1 MSVIKVQALSK
12 NFGAIKA
19 VDQLSFE
26 VEAGQVYGF
35 LGQNGS
41 GKSTTIRMLL
51 SLIHPSEGHIEIFG
65 QSLTDNRSAILEKVG
80 AVIERPDSY
89 PYLTAQEHLSLFAKL
104 RKQKITAAK
113 IESTLS
119 QVGLLARA
127 NDKVQTYS
135 LGMKQRLGIGI
146 ALLHDPQLII
156 LDEPTNGLDPQGIAD
171 IRQLIQS
178 LSKEEGKTVLVSSH
192 LLSEIEQIASHIL
205 IIHQGKKMA
214 EGPTSSL
221 LDPNKTIV
229 QIKTLDDADAKQK
242 LMDSAYRAN
251 ILERSEGLYLSIPKL
266 DIPGLNTFFMVT
278 TLLGEYV
285 GVILVL
291 VFLFFTG
298 KHFIPVYLIA
308 LLITFLVSQGLKL
321 FVFEHENRPSY
332 TYEQLEKIEGLEHHK
347 HHSFPSGH
355 TSTAFA
361 IFTILAIAYPKKG
374 VPFLGA
380 MLAVLVG
387 ISRIYLGQHYLSDV
401 VTGAIIGLFTSVWV
415 VYFYALYGQNKNG

>member
-1 MSVIKVQALSK
+1 MSVIKVEGLSK

-51 SLIHPSEGHIEIFG
+51 SLIHPSQGHIEIFG
-65 QSLTDNRSAILEKVG
+65 QSLTNHRSAILEQVG
-80 AVIERPDSY
+80 AVIERPDLY
-89 PYLTAQEHLSLFAKL
+89 PYLTAQEHLTLFAKL
-104 RKQKITAAK
+104 RKQKITASK
-113 IESTLS
+113 IQATLS

-171 IRQLIQS
+171 IRQLIKS
-178 LSKEEGKTVLVSSH
+178 LSKDQGKTVLVSSH

-242 LMDSAYRAN
+242 LMASVYRSN
-251 ILERSEGLYLSIPKL
+251 LLERSEGLYLTIPKL
-266 DIPGLNTFFMVT
+266 EIPALNTFIVASN
-278 TLLGEYV
+278 
-285 GVILVL
+285 ID
-291 VFLFFTG
+291 
-298 KHFIPVYLIA
+298 
-308 LLITFLVSQGLKL
+308 LVSLEAKNSL
-321 FVFEHENRPSY
+321 EDYFL
-332 TYEQLEKIEGLEHHK
+332 QL
-347 HHSFPSGH
+347 
-355 TSTAFA
+355 TSTF
-361 IFTILAIAYPKKG
+361 
-374 VPFLGA
+374 
-380 MLAVLVG
+380 
-387 ISRIYLGQHYLSDV
+387 
-401 VTGAIIGLFTSVWV
+401 
-415 VYFYALYGQNKNG
+415 

>member
-1 MSVIKVQALSK
+1 MSVIKVQGLSK

-51 SLIHPSEGHIEIFG
+51 SLIHPSQGHIEIFG
-65 QSLTDNRSAILEKVG
+65 QSLTDNRSAILEQIG
-80 AVIERPDSY
+80 AVIERPDLY
-89 PYLTAQEHLSLFAKL
+89 PYLTAQEHLTLFAKL
-104 RKQKITAAK
+104 RKQKITSAK
-113 IESTLS
+113 IEATLA
-119 QVGLLARA
+119 QVGLLSRA

-171 IRQLIQS
+171 IRQLIKS
-178 LSKEEGKTVLVSSH
+178 LSKDQGKTVLVSSH
-192 LLSEIEQIASHIL
+192 LLSEIEQIATHIL

-242 LMDSAYRAN
+242 LMASAYSTN
-251 ILERSEGLYLSIPKL
+251 LLERTEGLYLTIPKL
-266 DIPGLNTFFMVT
+266 EIPALNA
-278 TLLGEYV
+278 
-285 GVILVL
+285 
-291 VFLFFTG
+291 
-298 KHFIPVYLIA
+298 FIVASNID
-308 LLITFLVSQGLKL
+308 LVSLEAKNSL
-321 FVFEHENRPSY
+321 EDYFL
-332 TYEQLEKIEGLEHHK
+332 QL
-347 HHSFPSGH
+347 
-355 TSTAFA
+355 TSTF
-361 IFTILAIAYPKKG
+361 
-374 VPFLGA
+374 
-380 MLAVLVG
+380 
-387 ISRIYLGQHYLSDV
+387 
-401 VTGAIIGLFTSVWV
+401 
-415 VYFYALYGQNKNG
+415 

>member
-1 MSVIKVQALSK
+1 MSVIKVQTLSK
-12 NFGAIKA
+12 SFGAIKA

-26 VEAGQVYGF
+26 VAAGQVYGF

-51 SLIHPSEGHIEIFG
+51 SLIHPSEGHIEMFG
-65 QSLTDNRSAILEKVG
+65 QSLTEHRSAILEQVG

-89 PYLTAQEHLSLFAKL
+89 PYLTAQEHLNLFAKL
-104 RKQKITAAK
+104 RKQKITASK
-113 IESTLS
+113 IEATLS

-146 ALLHDPQLII
+146 ALLHDPKLII

-229 QIKTLDDADAKQK
+229 QIKTLDDLDAKQK
-242 LMDSAYRAN
+242 LIASAYRSH
-251 ILERSEGLYLSIPKL
+251 LLDRSEGLYLTIPKL
-266 DIPGLNTFFMVT
+266 EIPALNA
-278 TLLGEYV
+278 
-285 GVILVL
+285 
-291 VFLFFTG
+291 
-298 KHFIPVYLIA
+298 FIVASNID
-308 LLITFLVSQGLKL
+308 LVSLEAKNSL
-321 FVFEHENRPSY
+321 EDYFL
-332 TYEQLEKIEGLEHHK
+332 QL
-347 HHSFPSGH
+347 
-355 TSTAFA
+355 TST
-361 IFTILAIAYPKKG
+361 Y
-374 VPFLGA
+374 
-380 MLAVLVG
+380 
-387 ISRIYLGQHYLSDV
+387 
-401 VTGAIIGLFTSVWV
+401 
-415 VYFYALYGQNKNG
+415 

>member
-1 MSVIKVQALSK
+1 MSVIKVQGLSK

-26 VEAGQVYGF
+26 VEEGQVYGF

-65 QSLTDNRSAILEKVG
+65 QSLTANRSAILEQVG
-80 AVIERPDSY
+80 AVIERPDLY
-89 PYLTAQEHLSLFAKL
+89 PYLTAQEHLTLFAKL
-104 RKQKITAAK
+104 RKQKITGAK
-113 IESTLS
+113 IEATLA
-119 QVGLLARA
+119 QVGLLSRA

-171 IRQLIQS
+171 IRQLIKS
-178 LSKEEGKTVLVSSH
+178 LSKDQGKTVLVSSH
-192 LLSEIEQIASHIL
+192 LLSEIEQIATHIL

-242 LMDSAYRAN
+242 LMASAYRSN
-251 ILERSEGLYLSIPKL
+251 LLERTEGLYLTIPKL
-266 DIPGLNTFFMVT
+266 EIPALN
-278 TLLGEYV
+278 
-285 GVILVL
+285 
-291 VFLFFTG
+291 
-298 KHFIPVYLIA
+298 A
-308 LLITFLVSQGLKL
+308 FLVASNINLVSLEAKNSL
-321 FVFEHENRPSY
+321 EDYFL
-332 TYEQLEKIEGLEHHK
+332 QL
-347 HHSFPSGH
+347 
-355 TSTAFA
+355 TSTF
-361 IFTILAIAYPKKG
+361 
-374 VPFLGA
+374 
-380 MLAVLVG
+380 
-387 ISRIYLGQHYLSDV
+387 
-401 VTGAIIGLFTSVWV
+401 
-415 VYFYALYGQNKNG
+415 

>member
-1 MSVIKVQALSK
+1 MSVIKVQGLSK
-12 NFGAIKA
+12 SFGALKA

-51 SLIHPSEGHIEIFG
+51 SLIHPSQGHIEIFG
-65 QSLTDNRSAILEKVG
+65 QSLTDNRSAILEQVG
-80 AVIERPDSY
+80 AVIERPDLY
-89 PYLTAQEHLSLFAKL
+89 PYLTAQEHLTLFAKL
-104 RKQKITAAK
+104 RKQNITAAK
-113 IESTLS
+113 IEATLA
-119 QVGLLARA
+119 QVGLLSRA

-171 IRQLIQS
+171 IRQLIKS
-178 LSKEEGKTVLVSSH
+178 LSKDQGKTVLVSSH

-242 LMDSAYRAN
+242 LMASAYRSN
-251 ILERSEGLYLSIPKL
+251 VLERTEGLYLTIPKL
-266 DIPGLNTFFMVT
+266 EIPALNA
-278 TLLGEYV
+278 
-285 GVILVL
+285 
-291 VFLFFTG
+291 
-298 KHFIPVYLIA
+298 FIVASNID
-308 LLITFLVSQGLKL
+308 LVSLEAKNSL
-321 FVFEHENRPSY
+321 EDYFL
-332 TYEQLEKIEGLEHHK
+332 QL
-347 HHSFPSGH
+347 
-355 TSTAFA
+355 TST
-361 IFTILAIAYPKKG
+361 Y
-374 VPFLGA
+374 
-380 MLAVLVG
+380 
-387 ISRIYLGQHYLSDV
+387 
-401 VTGAIIGLFTSVWV
+401 
-415 VYFYALYGQNKNG
+415 

>member
-1 MSVIKVQALSK
+1 MSVIKVKALSK
-12 NFGAIKA
+12 NFGALKA

-51 SLIHPSEGHIEIFG
+51 SLIHPSEGHIEMFG
-65 QSLTDNRSAILEKVG
+65 QSLTDHRSAILEQVG
-80 AVIERPDSY
+80 AVIERPDLY
-89 PYLTAQEHLSLFAKL
+89 PYLTAQEHLTLFAKL
-104 RKQKITAAK
+104 RKQKIGPSK
-113 IESTLS
+113 IEATLA

-146 ALLHDPQLII
+146 ALLHDPKLII

-171 IRQLIQS
+171 IRQLIKS

-229 QIKTLDDADAKQK
+229 QIKTLDDVDAKQK
-242 LMDSAYRAN
+242 LLESVYRSN
-251 ILERSEGLYLSIPKL
+251 LLERNEGLYLSIPKL
-266 DIPGLNTFFMVT
+266 EIPALNTFLVASNIS
-278 TLLGEYV
+278 LLSLEAKNSLEDY
-285 GVILVL
+285 
-291 VFLFFTG
+291 FL
-298 KHFIPVYLIA
+298 
-308 LLITFLVSQGLKL
+308 
-321 FVFEHENRPSY
+321 
-332 TYEQLEKIEGLEHHK
+332 QL
-347 HHSFPSGH
+347 
-355 TSTAFA
+355 TST
-361 IFTILAIAYPKKG
+361 Y
-374 VPFLGA
+374 
-380 MLAVLVG
+380 
-387 ISRIYLGQHYLSDV
+387 
-401 VTGAIIGLFTSVWV
+401 
-415 VYFYALYGQNKNG
+415 

>member
-1 MSVIKVQALSK
+1 MSVIKVQGLSK

-51 SLIHPSEGHIEIFG
+51 SLIHPSQGHIEIFG
-65 QSLTDNRSAILEKVG
+65 QSLIDNRSAILEQVG
-80 AVIERPDSY
+80 AVIERPDLY
-89 PYLTAQEHLSLFAKL
+89 PYLTAQEHLTLFAKL

-113 IESTLS
+113 IEATLT
-119 QVGLLARA
+119 QVGLLSRA

-156 LDEPTNGLDPQGIAD
+156 LDETTNGLDPQGIAD
-171 IRQLIQS
+171 IRQLIKS
-178 LSKEEGKTVLVSSH
+178 LSKDQGKTVLVSSH
-192 LLSEIEQIASHIL
+192 LLSEIEQIATHIL

-242 LMDSAYRAN
+242 LRASAYSTN
-251 ILERSEGLYLSIPKL
+251 LLERTEGLYLTIPKL
-266 DIPGLNTFFMVT
+266 EIPALNA
-278 TLLGEYV
+278 
-285 GVILVL
+285 
-291 VFLFFTG
+291 
-298 KHFIPVYLIA
+298 FIVASNID
-308 LLITFLVSQGLKL
+308 LVSLEAKNSL
-321 FVFEHENRPSY
+321 EDYFL
-332 TYEQLEKIEGLEHHK
+332 QL
-347 HHSFPSGH
+347 
-355 TSTAFA
+355 TSTF
-361 IFTILAIAYPKKG
+361 
-374 VPFLGA
+374 
-380 MLAVLVG
+380 
-387 ISRIYLGQHYLSDV
+387 
-401 VTGAIIGLFTSVWV
+401 
-415 VYFYALYGQNKNG
+415 

>member
-26 VEAGQVYGF
+26 VTAGQVYGF

-51 SLIHPSEGHIEIFG
+51 SLIHPSQGHIEIFG
-65 QSLTDNRSAILEKVG
+65 QSLTGNRSAILEQIG
-80 AVIERPDSY
+80 AVIERPDLY
-89 PYLTAQEHLSLFAKL
+89 PYLTAQEHLTLFAKL
-104 RKQKITAAK
+104 RKQKIAPSK
-113 IESTLS
+113 IEATLA

-171 IRQLIQS
+171 IRQLIKS
-178 LSKEEGKTVLVSSH
+178 ISKDQGKTVLVSSH
-192 LLSEIEQIASHIL
+192 LLSEIEQIATHIL

-242 LMDSAYRAN
+242 LKASAYSTN
-251 ILERSEGLYLSIPKL
+251 LLERTEGLYLTIPKL
-266 DIPGLNTFFMVT
+266 EIPALNA
-278 TLLGEYV
+278 
-285 GVILVL
+285 
-291 VFLFFTG
+291 
-298 KHFIPVYLIA
+298 FIVASNID
-308 LLITFLVSQGLKL
+308 LVSLEAKNSL
-321 FVFEHENRPSY
+321 EDYFL
-332 TYEQLEKIEGLEHHK
+332 QL
-347 HHSFPSGH
+347 
-355 TSTAFA
+355 TSTF
-361 IFTILAIAYPKKG
+361 
-374 VPFLGA
+374 
-380 MLAVLVG
+380 
-387 ISRIYLGQHYLSDV
+387 
-401 VTGAIIGLFTSVWV
+401 
-415 VYFYALYGQNKNG
+415 

>member
-1 MSVIKVQALSK
+1 MSVIKVQGLSK

-51 SLIHPSEGHIEIFG
+51 SLIHPSQGHIEIFG
-65 QSLTDNRSAILEKVG
+65 QSLTDHRSAILEQVG

-89 PYLTAQEHLSLFAKL
+89 PYLTAQEHLTLFAKL
-104 RKQKITAAK
+104 RKQKITPAK
-113 IESTLS
+113 IEATLS

-171 IRQLIQS
+171 IRQLIKS
-178 LSKEEGKTVLVSSH
+178 ISKDQGKTVLVSSH
-192 LLSEIEQIASHIL
+192 LLSEIEQIATHIL

-229 QIKTLDDADAKQK
+229 QIKTLDDLDAKQK
-242 LMDSAYRAN
+242 LKASAYSTN
-251 ILERSEGLYLSIPKL
+251 LLERTEGLYLTIPKL
-266 DIPGLNTFFMVT
+266 EIPALNA
-278 TLLGEYV
+278 
-285 GVILVL
+285 
-291 VFLFFTG
+291 
-298 KHFIPVYLIA
+298 FIVASNID
-308 LLITFLVSQGLKL
+308 LVSLEAKNSL
-321 FVFEHENRPSY
+321 EDYFL
-332 TYEQLEKIEGLEHHK
+332 QL
-347 HHSFPSGH
+347 
-355 TSTAFA
+355 TSTF
-361 IFTILAIAYPKKG
+361 
-374 VPFLGA
+374 
-380 MLAVLVG
+380 
-387 ISRIYLGQHYLSDV
+387 
-401 VTGAIIGLFTSVWV
+401 
-415 VYFYALYGQNKNG
+415 